1 MKYIE
6 FIKNYYKESS
16 KFLLL
21 SIAFFLLSLFVFFAI
36 TDEIVLEKE
45 TQFDETIFLIFKD
58 FIVHQRLNSFVQT
71 ITDFSSPSLIT
82 YLFPIIVVALFLFK
96 LKRQSIFFLI
106 AGSGGLVLLTVFK
119 RVFERARPPYP
130 LLGPEVGFSFPSG
143 HATFSFIFYGAI
155 AYLFWISK
163 LPKSLRITMIT
174 LLLLMSFAIGIS
186 RIYLRVHFPS
196 DVIAGFAL
204 GYSWLFLVIFIFRSW
219 FPLK

>member
-6 FIKNYYKESS
+6 FIKKYYKESS
-16 KFLLL
+16 KFLLI
-21 SIAFFLLSLFVFFAI
+21 SIAFFILSLFVFFAI

-58 FIVHQRLNSFVQT
+58 FIVHQKLNSFVQT
-71 ITDFSSPSLIT
+71 ITDLSSPSLIK
-82 YLFPIIVVALFLFK
+82 YLFPIIAVALFLFK
-96 LKRQSIFFLI
+96 LKRQAVFFFI
-106 AGSGGLVLLTVFK
+106 SGSGGLLLLLVFK
-119 RVFERARPPYP
+119 RLFERARPPYP

-163 LPKSLRITMIT
+163 LPKYLRFMMII
-174 LLLLMSFAIGIS
+174 LLLLLSFSIGIS

-196 DVIAGFAL
+196 DVVAGFAL
-204 GYSWLFLVIFIFRSW
+204 GYSWLFLILFIFRKW